1 MKLGEYFDKVK
12 GLGVLSTAN
21 SSGKVDSAVYARPHV
36 VDEQTVAFIMGDRL
50 SHANLQ
56 SNPHAAYLFKEEGP
70 KYNGK
75 RLYLTKVREEKDSPM
90 IEQIRRKKYPEIEG
104 QYEGMTKFLVFFQ
117 VDRVLPLIGDKET

>member
-12 GLGVLSTAN
+12 GLGVLSTAD
-21 SSGKVDSAVYARPHV
+21 SSGKVDSAVYARPHI

-70 KYNGK
+70 KYNGT
-75 RLYLTKVREEKDSPM
+75 RLYLTKIREEKDSPM

-104 QYEGMTKFLVFFQ
+104 KYEGMTKFLVFFR
-117 VDRVLPLIGDKET
+117 VDRVLPLIGDKE